1 LFKLN
6 LGDLDLF
13 SWCTRVN
20 TIPPLDLTEQY
31 RTIEADVSKA
41 VLEVLASGRYINGP
55 IVETFAEAFGR
66 YIGTEE
72 CVACNSGTDAL
83 YLALRALNIGPG
95 DEVITSPFTFIAT
108 AEMISA
114 AGATPV
120 FIDIDLDSFNFNLDQ
135 LAAAITPR
143 TKAIM
148 PVHLFGRPVDMD
160 RVMAI
165 AEDHH
170 VAVIEDCAQSTGAAW
185 GDRKAGSIGHI
196 GCFSFFPTKNLG
208 GCGDGGALTTND
220 PDIAATARMLR
231 EHGSRTRYYH
241 EAVGV
246 NSRLDAV
253 QAAILQIKLRHLDD
267 WNAGRSQVAQRYQD
281 LLAAVP
287 GIALPSAP
295 AGGQSVWNQYTIR
308 IESPAEQGGE
318 WRDRVRQLL
327 MDQGIISM
335 IYYPVPLHLQAVYA
349 ALNLGAGS
357 FPNTELAA
365 HQVLSLPM
373 YPELSMAA
381 QERVAHGLKDALAAL

>member
-1 LFKLN
+1 M
-6 LGDLDLF
+6 
-13 SWCTRVN
+13 N

-31 RTIEADVSKA
+31 RTIEADVSKT

-55 IVETFAEAFGR
+55 IVDAFAQDFGR
-66 YIGTEE
+66 YIGTDE

-120 FIDIDLDSFNFNLDQ
+120 FIDIDLDSFNFNVDQ

-160 RVMAI
+160 QVMAI
-165 AEDHH
+165 SDQHR
-170 VAVIEDCAQSTGAAW
+170 VPVIEDCAQSTGAAW
-185 GDRKAGSIGHI
+185 GDRKVGSIGHM

-220 PDIAATARMLR
+220 PEIAATARMLR

-253 QAAILQIKLRHLDD
+253 QAAILQIKLRHLDH
-267 WNAGRSQVAQRYQD
+267 WNAGRHKVAQRYQD
-281 LLAAVP
+281 LLSAVP
-287 GIALPSAP
+287 GIVLPSSP
-295 AGGQSVWNQYTIR
+295 AGGYSVWNQYTIR
-308 IESPAEQGGE
+308 IESPADKEGE
-318 WRDRVRQLL
+318 WRDRVRQFL

-335 IYYPVPLHLQAVYA
+335 IYYPVPLHLQEVYA
-349 ALNLGAGS
+349 AMNLGPGS

-373 YPELSMAA
+373 YPELSAEA